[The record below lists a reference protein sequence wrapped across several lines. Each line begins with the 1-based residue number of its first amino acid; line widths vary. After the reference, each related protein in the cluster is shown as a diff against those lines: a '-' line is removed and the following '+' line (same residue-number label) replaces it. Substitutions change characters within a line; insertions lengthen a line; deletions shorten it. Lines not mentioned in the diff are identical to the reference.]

1 MYKYMIKKKNFY
13 MLYFVVLINDNYD
26 LYRFLYIYVWI
37 NKKNL

>member
-1 MYKYMIKKKNFY
+1 MIKKKSFY

-26 LYRFLYIYVWI
+26 LYRFLYIYVWM